1 MRGRKVL
8 VSIVILTVFLLPVC
22 AVFRGQLSVGYDLS
36 FPQTA
41 HLADFSFDCLWG
53 REHGLSGGFVLTLG
67 YGFEH
72 FTRFESNALV
82 YGPELVLGPEIQY
95 AFPGNLS
102 CFLSAE
108 VIACYPLYP
117 QVLRGR
123 VSAGVRL
130 YFGDGFFAGIGTGV
144 LFPQC
149 NAHARLEC
157 GVRL

>member
-1 MRGRKVL
+1 MSIRKTAVFFVVL
-8 VSIVILTVFLLPVC
+8 AVLILP
-22 AVFRGQLSVGYDLS
+22 ASAAFRGQVSGGYDFS

-41 HLADFSFDCLWG
+41 HIADFSFDCLWG
-53 REHGLSGGFVLTLG
+53 GDAGISAGFVLTLG

-72 FTRFESNALV
+72 FTRFDSNAIV

-95 AFPGNLS
+95 VFPGNLG

-117 QVLRGR
+117 EVLRGR
-123 VSAGVRL
+123 ATAGVRW
-130 YFGDGFFAGIGTGV
+130 YSEGSFFAGIGAGV
-144 LFPQC
+144 LFPQW

>member
-1 MRGRKVL
+1 MRGRKLL

-41 HLADFSFDCLWG
+41 HIADFSFDCLWG
-53 REHGLSGGFVLTLG
+53 KEHGLSGGFVLTLG

-72 FTRFESNALV
+72 FTRFGSNAIV

-102 CFLSAE
+102 CFLSVE

-117 QVLRGR
+117 EVLRGR
-123 VSAGVRL
+123 ATAGVRWNPE
-130 YFGDGFFAGIGTGV
+130 GSFFAGIGAGV
-144 LFPQC
+144 LFPQW